1 VSALGVRSLLAVA
14 REAREG
20 SAEGGP
26 LVVAGARELVPLLAK
41 ALRAGGDEG
50 AVLEHGPLDS
60 ALALVWIGPAE
71 PDADALR
78 AAARAGLALVGVSE
92 GASLRYVL
100 DTALVRV
107 GPGQGLPVEG
117 VGRALARALGPRG
130 VSLAARLP
138 VLRGAVVDELV
149 ESCARRNGA
158 IGAAVFVPGADFPVL
173 LLNELRLVL
182 RIALAHGGEIGPGRI
197 PDVLGVLGAGL
208 GSRRLAR
215 GLCGAAPVVGFAL
228 RGAVAYGAT
237 RAIGAAASARFGEQ
251 RGSPS
256 DMGPRLPSQREQGG
270 SPDGGEVEP

>member
-1 VSALGVRSLLAVA
+1 MRSLLAVA

-41 ALRAGGDEG
+41 ALRAGGEAG
-50 AVLEHGPLDS
+50 AVVEHGSPEG
-60 ALALVWIGPAE
+60 ALALVWIGP
-71 PDADALR
+71 PDEDALR
-78 AAARAGLALVGVSE
+78 AAARAGLAIVGVSE
-92 GASLRYVL
+92 GPSLPYVL

-117 VGRALARALGPRG
+117 VARALAGALGPQG

-138 VLRGAVVDELV
+138 VLRGAVVEELV
-149 ESCARRNGA
+149 ESCARRNGL
-158 IGAAVFVPGADFPVL
+158 IAAAAFVPGADFPAL

-182 RIALAHGGEIGPGRI
+182 RIAVAHGGEIGPRQI

-215 GLCGAAPVVGFAL
+215 SICGAVPFAGFAL
-228 RGAVAYGAT
+228 KAAVAYGAT
-237 RAIGAAASARFGEQ
+237 RAIGSAASARFGEE

-256 DMGPRLPSQREQGG
+256 DKGPRLPSQREQGG